1 MVNDD
6 QGPPS
11 NSKTYTQHDLD
22 KLRTHLEEQFKFQ
35 KAIDKKNLEKE
46 IQNHYLH
53 QHQEQLATM
62 ASEITALKNNLVT
75 ADALKTQDSH
85 TIQMLKQR
93 LQLLEG
99 ANQTQ
104 ANVATPPFD
113 PSAHHSLLYNQ
124 SLVRNSLVD
133 VIDKLDKSLI
143 IQTATLKQTSATAKD
158 HYINSAET
166 YDGKDCKEFSNWL
179 ENVYRLS
186 RTFGKD
192 LIEVALATSTGSLH
206 KHISELMALGIN

>member
-6 QGPPS
+6 QDPPS

-62 ASEITALKNNLVT
+62 ASKITALQDNLVT

-93 LQLLEG
+93 LKLFEG
-99 ANQTQ
+99 ANQTPTH
-104 ANVATPPFD
+104 VPTTPFD
-113 PSAHHSLLYNQ
+113 PLANHSLLYNQ
-124 SLVRNSLVD
+124 SLVLNSMVD
-133 VIDKLDKSLI
+133 VMDKFDKSLNM
-143 IQTATLKQTSATAKD
+143 QTATLKQTSATAKE
-158 HYINSAET
+158 HYISGAKT
-166 YDGKDCKEFSNWL
+166 YDGKDCNEFSNWL
-179 ENVYRLS
+179 DSVYRLS
-186 RTFGKD
+186 R
-192 LIEVALATSTGSLH
+192 
-206 KHISELMALGIN
+206 ISEKRSN